1 MSKPISKERLL
12 QEADGFRD
20 IARRSRRLAETVTL
34 ESDRRRLQRHAEELD
49 DSAASLEKQAVE
61 AKTGVIAPA
70 RTTP

>member
-49 DSAASLEKQAVE
+49 DSAASLEKQAAD
-61 AKTGVIAPA
+61 AKTGVIAPV
-70 RTTP
+70 RTAP